1 MFFVQFRILA
11 ALSLIPIVNS
21 SLVASRLRDPG
32 RLELLREA
40 VVLKT
45 AVEAWVEV
53 AKPENPIALTD
64 FSLER
69 VEQSDFPN
77 TEVRDFFQIDNNATP
92 SMVSHLL
99 NKYLTRSGSLFSAL
113 AAGFTI
119 IQPLISVMR

>member
-1 MFFVQFRILA
+1 MQFRILA

-77 TEVRDFFQIDNNATP
+77 TEVRHFFQIDNNANP
-92 SMVSHLL
+92 LHGEPLIEQIFNPQRLVIF
-99 NKYLTRSGSLFSAL
+99 RFAG
-113 AAGFTI
+113 GFTI